1 MPHPSSGDYVV
12 SWLDALSVQG
22 AGWIPEFYSDPPR
35 PSHYSP
41 DTRPFVDHAFD
52 AFAPA
57 FHQEPSTMHH
67 YQTPLGAPIAHS
79 NSSVNTLYRHN
90 AYAGPI
96 ASVSVSH
103 QQHQHRGP
111 SPVFYEEQSPPLP
124 FVQTFPDFGFGDADS
139 VPSMSSASSVTDN
152 ESVSACESRRRQKS
166 KIALA
171 ADQPLTVDGKPR
183 ERVYV
188 ACDRWYAF
196 PLPSSIPQLR
206 SALTCCCCRTQSFAE
221 APVRWR
227 AAVVLQLRARRGPG
241 RVLLLR
247 VLPAAARAG
256 QGAPHPVSGRA
267 EEASPAGGA
276 QGSPH
281 APLMR
286 RLAGFS
292 DCNTSDIRFVGPYLT
307 CVVFVFETDL
317 RPVHRTNLPTA
328 LYATPPREVLARRV
342 ELLVST

>member
-111 SPVFYEEQSPPLP
+111 SPMFYEEQSPPFP
-124 FVQTFPDFGFGDADS
+124 FVQTIPDFGFGDADS

-196 PLPSSIPQLR
+196 PFSLLSLSSEIADLLRGISIVVCGSSGAMAGSRRVSTASASRTRGSSAATSPPRGGEGRTRRPASGLR
-206 SALTCCCCRTQSFAE
+206 SG
-221 APVRWR
+221 
-227 AAVVLQLRARRGPG
+227 RG
-241 RVLLLR
+241 
-247 VLPAAARAG
+247 
-256 QGAPHPVSGRA
+256 S
-267 EEASPAGGA
+267 
-276 QGSPH
+276 
-281 APLMR
+281 
-286 RLAGFS
+286 LAGRRCARFAPRAS
-292 DCNTSDIRFVGPYLT
+292 HETSSWV
-307 CVVFVFETDL
+307 L
-317 RPVHRTNLPTA
+317 RLQHVR
-328 LYATPPREVLARRV
+328 Y
-342 ELLVST
+342 